1 MSNWMTLAKG
11 CGLQGGHAKRL
22 LLGTV
27 IALASFAGA
36 PAPSAGKAGTSEQ
49 VRARYAVAGIAS
61 GMSSSQVADAASK
74 AGYQLVSETKGD
86 DWAEALRSATSARF
100 EFDRPKKGV
109 RDQEYKRGGERIS
122 VNYLPMPGGSIAAL
136 IGYSAPLGV
145 LSFEQAEAEL
155 TRRYGRRSFGQAAG
169 APWSM
174 WCAKQAKDARD
185 CLNYAR
191 ITLSKG
197 NDGVSIYTDDPAF
210 KAEQVRLFRQHSGAK
225 ASF

>member
-1 MSNWMTLAKG
+1 MSNWTILAKG
-11 CGLQGGHAKRL
+11 CGLQGGHARRL

-27 IALASFAGA
+27 IALAACVGA
-36 PAPSAGKAGTSEQ
+36 TAPSAGKEGTKVQ
-49 VRARYAVAGIAS
+49 VTARYAVAGIAP
-61 GMSSSQVADAASK
+61 GLSSSQVAAAASK
-74 AGYQLVSETKGD
+74 AGYQLLHETRGD
-86 DWAEALRSATSARF
+86 DWAEALRSATGAPF
-100 EFDRPKKGV
+100 EFGRPKKGI
-109 RDQEYKRGGERIS
+109 RDQEYGRGGERIS
-122 VNYLPMPGGSIAAL
+122 VNYLPMPGGSIATL

-191 ITLSKG
+191 ITLSES
-197 NDGVSIYTDDPAF
+197 NDGVSIYTDDPGL
-210 KAEQVRLFRQHSGAK
+210 KAEQVRLFRQHTGAK